1 MSANFK
7 RQMAAAG
14 LTYVIGAAI
23 MLLPVWEN
31 AVAQSAAVGPGS
43 TSDEYRQHDPVS
55 PVGIGGQVGDPSG
68 ISLKIYRKSDGQGL
82 FKSAKAFSFLA
93 AWDLE
98 DFFFLN
104 AHALYEKPIPDSP
117 LNYYLGP
124 GAIVGVDDR
133 PASDVELVLGI
144 SGNFGLNFFTEHFE
158 VYLELTPWIK
168 IVPETEGE
176 LGGGIGLR
184 YYF

>member
-1 MSANFK
+1 MSKTVHRRMSVASVACAFVATAMFLSAWQN
-7 RQMAAAG
+7 
-14 LTYVIGAAI
+14 AI
-23 MLLPVWEN
+23 
-31 AVAQSAAVGPGS
+31 AQSASMGLKTA
-43 TSDEYRQHDPVS
+43 SDEYRQHDPVS

-68 ISLKIYRKSDGQGL
+68 ISLKIYRKDDGRGL

-104 AHALYEKPIPDSP
+104 AHALYERPIPDSP
-117 LNYYLGP
+117 LNYYVGP

-168 IVPETEGE
+168 IIPETEGA

>member
-1 MSANFK
+1 MSASSIIP
-7 RQMAAAG
+7 RIA
-14 LTYVIGAAI
+14 TYCVAVAGAAV
-23 MLLPVWEN
+23 LLTPCRN
-31 AVAQSAAVGPGS
+31 ALAQSAPLGPES
-43 TSDEYRQHDPVS
+43 PADEYSQHDPVS
-55 PVGIGGQVGDPSG
+55 SLGIGGQVGDPSG
-68 ISLKIYRKSDGQGL
+68 VSLKIYRKKDGKGI
-82 FKSAKAFSFLA
+82 FKSAKAYSFLA

-104 AHALYEKPIPDSP
+104 AHALYEKPVPDSP

-144 SGNFGLNFFTEHFE
+144 SGSFGLNFFTEHFE